1 MEMEGDPKWWR
12 MLHGRRGDLYRSPER
27 DLPPYRAIAVGG
39 RSPRLKPGLSFLGPS
54 GRRISHLS
62 HCASVFPYS
71 PFSVFQSTQFELFFY
86 FRECVDR
93 SL

>member
-12 MLHGRRGDLYRSPER
+12 LLHGRRGDLYRSPER
-27 DLPPYRAIAVGG
+27 DLPPLQGYRRLGKVTQAKAWAKLPWPFGPPHISVIA
-39 RSPRLKPGLSFLGPS
+39 RKRLSL
-54 GRRISHLS
+54 
-62 HCASVFPYS
+62 S
-71 PFSVFQSTQFELFFY
+71 PFSVFPSTQFKLFFY